1 MTTAQTRSP
10 GSPSP
15 CTLHPAP
22 SAATLFDK
30 SRPGRRA
37 TTLPPLD
44 VPPSP
49 LPPKEALRQSLRL
62 PEVSELDLVRHFVTL
77 SQKNFSV
84 DTTFY
89 PLGSCT
95 MKYNPKRNEEAAR
108 LPGFAQLHPH
118 QDPEAAQ
125 GALEV
130 MWELQR
136 ELCQITGME
145 ACSLAPAAGAQG
157 ELSGML
163 MIRSYHL
170 RRGDM
175 ARRTVLVPDS
185 AHGTNPATAAMCG
198 YDVISL
204 KSNRE
209 GNVHLADLR
218 QRLGPH
224 VAGLMLTLPS
234 TLGLFDVNVQEICR
248 LVHEAGGLVYGDGAN
263 LNALLGR
270 ARPGDLGFDVIHIN
284 LHKTCSTP
292 HGGGGPGAG
301 PVCAGPLL
309 APYLPEPVVDLSPG
323 PLRQAQGRLFPTREG
338 VETAI
343 PASRYR
349 LTRPACSI
357 GKVGTFH
364 GNFGV
369 LLRAYAYLRTLGP
382 EGLREVAD
390 HAVLNANY
398 LLARLR
404 GAYHLPYDRTCMHE
418 VVLSG
423 LRQRDRGVRTLDVA
437 KRLLD
442 YGFHAPTIYFPL
454 LVEEAL
460 MIEPTETESKE
471 TLDAFVEA
479 MLAIAREAQEEPA
492 LVTGAP
498 GTTPIG
504 RLNEAE
510 AARRPVLRWQA
521 PAGT

>member
-1 MTTAQTRSP
+1 MTTAETRPP

-15 CTLHPAP
+15 SPLPP
-22 SAATLFDK
+22 SPSGHTLFDR

-44 VPPSP
+44 VPPAP
-49 LPPKEALRQSLRL
+49 LPPRELLRQSLRL

-118 QDPEAAQ
+118 QAPEAAQ

-136 ELCQITGME
+136 ELCQITGMA

-163 MIRSYHL
+163 MVRSYHL
-170 RRGDM
+170 ERGDT

-204 KSNRE
+204 KSNQD
-209 GNVHLADLR
+209 GNVDLADLR

-234 TLGLFDVNVQEICR
+234 TLGLFDVNVQQICR

-301 PVCAGPLL
+301 PVCAGSLL
-309 APYLPEPVVDLSPG
+309 APYLPEPVVDLTPG
-323 PLRQAQGRLFPTREG
+323 PFPAREG
-338 VETAI
+338 GEV
-343 PASRYR
+343 PQYR
-349 LTRPACSI
+349 LTRPRCSI
-357 GKVGTFH
+357 AKVGAFH

-404 GAYHLPYDRTCMHE
+404 HAYHLPYDRTCMHE

-423 LRQRDRGVRTLDVA
+423 QRQREQGVRTLDVA

-479 MLAIAREAQEEPA
+479 MLAIAREAQEEPS

-498 GTTPIG
+498 GTTPVG

-510 AARRPVLRWQA
+510 AARRPVLRWH
-521 PAGT
+521 PPRV